1 MAFRTRPTRSN
12 FTVFRSASE
21 QAEIKADQENWEN
34 EGGHMSFTAGR
45 VIRTPGCDMPY
56 KAVLAHDVDKP
67 TERAFATMQEAE
79 AFIRRNTPRSAAR
92 CTLSDRAAN
101 ESLGSKPLRQQV
113 VP

>member
-45 VIRTPGCDMPY
+45 RHTH
-56 KAVLAHDVDKP
+56 AWL
-67 TERAFATMQEAE
+67 
-79 AFIRRNTPRSAAR
+79 
-92 CTLSDRAAN
+92 
-101 ESLGSKPLRQQV
+101 
-113 VP
+113 